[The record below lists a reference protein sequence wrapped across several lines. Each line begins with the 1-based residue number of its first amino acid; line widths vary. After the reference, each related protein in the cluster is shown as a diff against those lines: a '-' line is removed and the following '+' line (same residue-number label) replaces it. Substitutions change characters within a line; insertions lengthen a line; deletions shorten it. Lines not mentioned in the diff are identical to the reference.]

1 MGQMITRFIATEIDL
16 KTSPGELQQAIE
28 ATLQKWGEPLRW
40 AVVNVDEQQRTVR
53 IEAVV
58 TVAE

>member
-1 MGQMITRFIATEIDL
+1 MITRFVAVEIDL
-16 KTSPGELQQAIE
+16 KSSAEELRQDIE
-28 ATLQKWGEPLRW
+28 ATLQTWGDPLRW
-40 AVVNVDEQQRTVR
+40 AVVQVDELHRKVS